1 MQMANKISNIDDLGK
16 VLMPYIEKA
25 MKMTRDVIFEII
37 SQKVIDY
44 YNEPVFSPPG
54 RTEPDYYDRTGKL
67 MESLSA
73 SAISRDGN
81 ELVFTVG
88 FDNDYL
94 QFRYP
99 SGFITRYYGK
109 SYNNVTGHDVLNYFN
124 DSSHGGTV
132 DGEHDYWDE
141 ALEEINTKYGSI
153 TNLFKQNCK
162 KIGMPIK

>member
-1 MQMANKISNIDDLGK
+1 MQMANKISNIDGLGK

-73 SAISRDGN
+73 SAVSRDGII
-81 ELVFTVG
+81 LM
-88 FDNDYL
+88 
-94 QFRYP
+94 
-99 SGFITRYYGK
+99 I
-109 SYNNVTGHDVLNYFN
+109 
-124 DSSHGGTV
+124 
-132 DGEHDYWDE
+132 
-141 ALEEINTKYGSI
+141 ALMVVRLMVNMI
-153 TNLFKQNCK
+153 
-162 KIGMPIK
+162 IGMKL